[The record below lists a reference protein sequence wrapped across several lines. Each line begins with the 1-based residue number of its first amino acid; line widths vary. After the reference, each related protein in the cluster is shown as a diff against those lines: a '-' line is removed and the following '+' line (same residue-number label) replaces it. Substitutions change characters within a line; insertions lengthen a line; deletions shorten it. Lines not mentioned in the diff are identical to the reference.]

1 MLNFLTLLNVGF
13 TQLWHFQLELFTRAS
28 ALMRLH
34 FPVGRLEARNWVSR
48 AQKERFLSLL
58 AQNTPTARSHGN
70 PYIFYDGAN
79 SYEFAK
85 SYLFYELHNLYE
97 FVWICDPITG
107 VYPTHLL
114 EILIIQLIRQRLTL
128 QKCFLFCVPYAS
140 DVQPMFR
147 ENTGVDTFTHLA
159 DAFIQSDIHYS

>member
-28 ALMRLH
+28 ALMGLH
-34 FPVGRLEARNWVSR
+34 FPVGSLEATNWVFR

-97 FVWICDPITG
+97 FNEWPHHWGLPHTSPG
-107 VYPTHLL
+107 NPFNSTNPTTT
-114 EILIIQLIRQRLTL
+114 LTL
-128 QKCFLFCVPYAS
+128 QKCFHFCVPYAS

-159 DAFIQSDIHYS
+159 DAFIQSDIQYS